1 MALLTAKDLT
11 ISFAGTRRPL
21 QAVAGVSFTIGH
33 CERVA
38 LVGESGS
45 GKTLTGMSCL
55 GLLPPGAMMGGSVRL
70 DGVELVGA
78 REAELRAVRGTKV
91 GVVFQ
96 DPATSLN
103 PVHTVGDQV
112 AEMFRRHLHMPVAE
126 ARDRAIELMRSV
138 RIPAAEGRY
147 DDYPHQLSGGMKQRV
162 MIAIALTLNPS
173 LLVLDEPTTALDVTV
188 EAQITDLLI
197 ELSETREMALLMISH
212 DLGVVS
218 NVCERVL
225 TMYAGQ
231 IVEEGPTRQVYD
243 NPAHPYTAALLDSIV
258 DISEPPRRLEA
269 IPGQPPSLGDM
280 LPGCRYAPRCVLAVE
295 RCKAPVPLTMLGA
308 DRAARCVFAKRIVTT
323 GEYAS

>member
-21 QAVAGVSFTIGH
+21 QAVAGVSFSIGH
-33 CERVA
+33 RERVA

-55 GLLPPGAMMGGSVRL
+55 GLMPPNAVMGGSVRL

-112 AEMFRRHLHMPVAE
+112 AEMFRRHLHLPAAE
-126 ARDRAIELMRSV
+126 ARERAIELMQSV
-138 RIPAAEGRY
+138 RIPAAERRY

-162 MIAIALTLNPS
+162 MIAIALTLNPA

-243 NPAHPYTAALLDSIV
+243 NPAHPYTAALLQSIV
-258 DISEPPRRLEA
+258 DIGEPPRRLEA
-269 IPGQPPSLGDM
+269 IPGQPPALGDM
-280 LPGCRYAPRCVLAVE
+280 LPGCRFAPRCALAAEACHV
-295 RCKAPVPLTMLGA
+295 PVALNRLGD
-308 DRAARCVFAKRIVTT
+308 DRAARCVFASRILAT